1 MNITLPHYYS
11 YTDDSLLYL
20 LPFAVALIILGLLF
34 YMTEKHLNERLSL
47 PLESESP
54 EDKVHFVYR
63 GDRFTMTREEK
74 EIFDMLDKQGK
85 NTVCKNIKKA
95 IAARLETQNEANA
108 SLNKYSNKKEEREA
122 LV

>member
-1 MNITLPHYYS
+1 MNITPPHYYFHNDI
-11 YTDDSLLYL
+11 TSLYFF
-20 LPFAVALIILGLLF
+20 PIGVILILLGLLF
-34 YMTEKHLNERLSL
+34 YLTEKHLDERLSL

-54 EDKVHFVYR
+54 EDKVHFIYR

-122 LV
+122 MV

>member
-1 MNITLPHYYS
+1 MNFTTPHNYFYPDIS
-11 YTDDSLLYL
+11 YLYL
-20 LPFAVALIILGLLF
+20 FPIGIILILVGLLF
-34 YMTEKHLNERLSL
+34 YLTEQHLNERLSL

-95 IAARLETQNEANA
+95 IAARLETENEANA
-108 SLNKYSNKKEEREA
+108 SLNKYSNKREDREA
-122 LV
+122 VV

>member
-1 MNITLPHYYS
+1 MNITPPHYYFHNDI
-11 YTDDSLLYL
+11 TSLYFF
-20 LPFAVALIILGLLF
+20 PIGVILILLGLLF

-74 EIFDMLDKQGK
+74 DIFDRLTKEGK

-95 IAARLETQNEANA
+95 IEARMETQNEANA